1 VESLPKKFHVVLG
14 VTGSIAAYKAA
25 DIIRRFREFD
35 ALRPVRVSVV
45 MTSEA
50 TEFITPL
57 TLASLSGE
65 DVLQDMFHPHR
76 KDWAMHHIALGQQS
90 DLILIAPATAQI
102 IGKIACGIADDLLTC
117 TVMAA
122 KVPVFLA
129 PAMNEQMYRNPL
141 IQENCRKLKAL
152 GYSFIGPVEGGLA
165 CGTFG
170 VGHLADVNE
179 IVSQIMGFLSA

>member
-1 VESLPKKFHVVLG
+1 MSALSKKAHVVLG

-25 DIIRRFREFD
+25 DIIRRFKNFD
-35 ALRPVRVSVV
+35 VHWQVRVSVV

-65 DVLQDMFHPHR
+65 GVLLDMFHPHQ
-76 KDWAMHHIALGQQS
+76 KDWAMHHIALGQQA
-90 DLILIAPATAQI
+90 DVILIAPATAQV

-122 KVPVFLA
+122 KAPVFLV
-129 PAMNEQMYRNPL
+129 PAMNEGMYRNP
-141 IQENCRKLKAL
+141 IVQENCRKLKSL
-152 GYSFIGPVEGGLA
+152 GYRFIGPVEGELA
-165 CGTFG
+165 CGTVG
-170 VGHLADVNE
+170 MGHLAEVNDVVNE
-179 IVSQIMGFLSA
+179 VMVFLST